1 MKSSRLKLGTITRW
15 GLSAVSAVWVLGGI
29 WVFYIQP
36 TDAALMLR
44 VSQQSELT
52 RCRKLPSSDARYQCT
67 AKIMLARDNMSFN
80 QVATIVLPP
89 VGLLIGYWLVNSFL
103 TARRNRKSSEI
114 ARDFSQKRMEE
125 WREHLKQMRATL
137 ETQKKAAG
145 AGQGPAKLSA
155 TRSPLAKRR

>member
-1 MKSSRLKLGTITRW
+1 MKSSRFKLRTITKW
-15 GLSAVSAVWVLGGI
+15 GLIAVSSFWVLGGI
-29 WVFYIQP
+29 WVTYVQP

-44 VSQQSELT
+44 VSQQAELT

-67 AKIMLARDNMSFN
+67 AKIMLARDNLTFN
-80 QVATIVLPP
+80 QVATIILPP
-89 VGLLIGYWLVNSFL
+89 LGMLIGYWLVNSFL
-103 TARRNRKSSEI
+103 AARRNRKSSEI

-145 AGQGPAKLSA
+145 TNQGGAKLSE
-155 TRSPLAKRR
+155 TRSPHAKRR

>member
-1 MKSSRLKLGTITRW
+1 MKSSRLKLRTLTKW
-15 GLSAVSAVWVLGGI
+15 GLVAISSVWVLAGI
-29 WVFYIQP
+29 WVSYIQP

-44 VSQQSELT
+44 VSQQAELT

-67 AKIMLARDNMSFN
+67 AKIMLARDNLSFN
-80 QVATIVLPP
+80 QVATIILPP
-89 VGLLIGYWLVNSFL
+89 VGLLIGYWFVNSFL
-103 TARRNRKSSEI
+103 TARRNRKSNEI

-145 AGQGPAKLSA
+145 ASPGGAKLSA
-155 TRSPLAKRR
+155 TRSPLAKKR